1 MAEELTRRRL
11 LGYGIGSIG
20 TGIVGALPGLLLLIF
35 LTDTLGVP
43 AGWAGLILLVP
54 KACDVVL
61 NPIVGALSDRS
72 TAAGGTRTP
81 WLLAGSI
88 GVPVLFAAMFAVPVT
103 GVAAAAGW
111 VAVAFLLATTAYSLY
126 HVNYVA
132 LPAEMT
138 DDPRERTRI
147 MTPRIILL
155 TVGILIAGG
164 LGPAL
169 SETAGGGRAGHAV
182 MGFVIGLILLAAM
195 VAATLG
201 TRWVRSRPASP
212 LGLRASFALARGN
225 RPFALL
231 LTTYVLQ
238 SLAVSVMLA
247 GAPYLATYRLDDYA
261 LTSVLFVALVAP
273 SILVVP
279 LWARAANRFG
289 KAPCL
294 LVATAGYAVVTA
306 SLALT
311 ASADRVWLVVGQ
323 VALLGCGYAAL
334 QLLAFSLLPDTISDD
349 ETRSGRRQA
358 GAFTGVWT
366 AGETL
371 GAAAGPA
378 LYAAVLALS
387 SFVSAPADE
396 RVAQPDSAITGVLV
410 GMTVVPVVLLAVSL
424 PLLVRFARTSR
435 AGTAVPA

>member
-43 AGWAGLILLVP
+43 AGWAGLILLLP

-212 LGLRASFALARGN
+212 LGLRASFALARCN

-247 GAPYLATYRLDDYA
+247 GAPYLTTYRLNDYA

-289 KAPCL
+289 KAPCM
-294 LVATAGYAVVTA
+294 LVATAGYSVVTA

-410 GMTVVPVVLLAVSL
+410 GMTVLPVVLLAVSL